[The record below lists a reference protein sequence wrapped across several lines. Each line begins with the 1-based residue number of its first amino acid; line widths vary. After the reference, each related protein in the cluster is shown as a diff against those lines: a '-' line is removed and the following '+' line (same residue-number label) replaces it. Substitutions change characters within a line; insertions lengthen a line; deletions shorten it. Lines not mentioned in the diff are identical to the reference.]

1 MGGGFSYQ
9 TIIIERVPI
18 FLSCV
23 WTKKYSSTC
32 LKCNTFCWLL
42 MREILYWNS
51 FFCGVAVNLAID
63 LHYLFDND
71 IKQTGSSSN
80 GLHVLQ
86 KCNVIPKQKW
96 IGRNLSIVCSC
107 ENAMPRL
114 SSISRRKNGKH
125 LKCSQNLTE
134 KEARFSV
141 GSRSKE
147 LWALAQMNYV
157 GYIILHCT
165 AS

>member
-1 MGGGFSYQ
+1 MPQMQYLLLTFD
-9 TIIIERVPI
+9 ERNLVLE
-18 FLSCV
+18 FL
-23 WTKKYSSTC
+23 
-32 LKCNTFCWLL
+32 
-42 MREILYWNS
+42 
-51 FFCGVAVNLAID
+51 FCGVAANLAID

-141 GSRSKE
+141 GSRSKD
-147 LWALAQMNYV
+147 LWALAQVDYV
-157 GYIILHCT
+157 GRLHHPALHCVLRNKLSFQAFT
-165 AS
+165 CLSNSHRKKDKKFTCEQ

>member
-9 TIIIERVPI
+9 TIGRVPI
-18 FLSCV
+18 LRAVFELKRKAQHASNAIPFADFWWEKSCIG
-23 WTKKYSSTC
+23 
-32 LKCNTFCWLL
+32 
-42 MREILYWNS
+42 IL

-71 IKQTGSSSN
+71 IKQTGSSRT

-134 KEARFSV
+134 KEPRFSV

-147 LWALAQMNYV
+147 LWALAQMNYE